1 MTLSELVQAIRT
13 DLGDADGELF
23 ADTALERC
31 VIRAIYPAGQ
41 DTGNPLKMVSGEI
54 APAPEGNLAE
64 VLLLLAESYACA
76 IMRGK
81 TANGVNISSGDK
93 RVDRSTQAKHWA
105 DMEADLLAQYRQR
118 ITEMSGGDFFIT
130 PPPLRPVMY
139 EQGCEVIEYE
149 LCE

>member
-1 MTLSELVQAIRT
+1 MALNDLVQAMRI
-13 DLGDADGELF
+13 DLGDAEGELF

-31 VIRAIYPAGQ
+31 VIRAIYPVGQ
-41 DTGNPLKMVSGEI
+41 DTGLAMKMVNGEI
-54 APAPEGNLAE
+54 APTPEGNIAE
-64 VLLLLAESYACA
+64 VLLLLAESYACG

-81 TANGVNISSGDK
+81 TANGINISSGDK

-105 DMEADLLAQYRQR
+105 DLEADLLARYRQR
-118 ITEMSGGDFFIT
+118 ITEMAGGDFFIT

>member
-1 MTLSELVQAIRT
+1 MKLLELVGAIRI
-13 DLGDADGELF
+13 DLGDEESDLF
-23 ADTALERC
+23 ADTALQRC
-31 VIRAIYPAGQ
+31 VIRAIYPVGQ
-41 DTGNPLKMVSGEI
+41 DSGCPLKMVSGEI
-54 APAPEGNLAE
+54 APEPEGNIAE
-64 VLLLLAESYACA
+64 VLLLLAESYACG

-81 TANGVNISSGDK
+81 TANSVNISSGDK

-105 DMEADLLAQYRQR
+105 DLEADLLAQYRQR

>member
-1 MTLSELVQAIRT
+1 MTLSELVQAMRT
-13 DLGDADGELF
+13 DLGDTERELF

-31 VIRAIYPAGQ
+31 VIRAIYPVGQ
-41 DTGNPLKMVSGEI
+41 ETRHHLKMVNGEI
-54 APAPEGNLAE
+54 APTPEGNLAE

-93 RVDRSTQAKHWA
+93 RVDRSTQAKHWSEL
-105 DMEADLLAQYRQR
+105 EADLLAQYRQR
-118 ITEMSGGDFFIT
+118 ITDMLGGDFFIT

-139 EQGCEVIEYE
+139 EQGSEVIEYE

>member
-1 MTLSELVQAIRT
+1 MKLLELVGAIRI
-13 DLGDADGELF
+13 DLGDEGSELF
-23 ADTALERC
+23 ADTALQRC
-31 VIRAIYPAGQ
+31 VIRAIYPVGQ
-41 DTGNPLKMVSGEI
+41 DSGQPLKMVNGEI
-54 APAPEGNLAE
+54 APEPEGNIAE

-81 TANGVNISSGDK
+81 TANSVNVSSGDK
-93 RVDRSTQAKHWA
+93 RVDRSSQAKHWA
-105 DMEADLLAQYRQR
+105 DLEADLLAQYRQR

-149 LCE
+149 LSE